1 MLYQMLG
8 RVNDDRERRIKDKN
22 DLLMKKI
29 KRLER
34 RKRTLNGDEEGQLSD
49 EEQQLQEE
57 YANYN

>member
-1 MLYQMLG
+1 MLG

-49 EEQQLQEE
+49 EE
-57 YANYN
+57 

>member
-1 MLYQMLG
+1 MLG

-34 RKRTLNGDEEGQLSD
+34 RKRTLTGDEEGQLSD

>member
-1 MLYQMLG
+1 MLG